1 QPEVAIEV
9 AKRAG
14 MPLRIAAKID
24 ANDRDYVDRVIRP
37 LLDDPLIEFIGELD
51 DDRKAAFLGGAY
63 ALLFPIDWPEPFGLA
78 MIGAMACG
86 TPVIA
91 YEAGSVSE
99 VMEDGVT
106 GFIVDN
112 IEQAVEAV
120 GRIPEISRASCREIF
135 EKRFTASRM
144 ASDYINVYMRLADT
158 RMRKVAQSLES
169 SLRAVHSA

>member
-1 QPEVAIEV
+1 M
-9 AKRAG
+9 G
-14 MPLRIAAKID
+14 
-24 ANDRDYVDRVIRP
+24 
-37 LLDDPLIEFIGELD
+37 
-51 DDRKAAFLGGAY
+51 
-63 ALLFPIDWPEPFGLA
+63 
-78 MIGAMACG
+78 
-86 TPVIA
+86 
-91 YEAGSVSE
+91 
-99 VMEDGVT
+99 DGVT
-106 GFIVDN
+106 GFIVNN